1 MKIINNI
8 EIDNPN
14 QWIERFVEQVLE
26 NAGIDCEQALIEEIE
41 EEKRILLSAGGQ
53 RYDIRIQAFLPVAA
67 DLNGMVCTENVQYVL
82 YRKNTENGREYGE
95 AIDDD
100 FIRIQRGNT
109 AAYEEVQEKNIIL
122 MLFSFFEKAMPD
134 SCILLLNSVKS
145 SQNALHIV
153 LTFLK

>member
-26 NAGIDCEQALIEEIE
+26 NAGIDCEQALIEEID

-95 AIDDD
+95 EIDDD

-109 AAYEEVQEKNIIL
+109 AAYEEVQEKT
-122 MLFSFFEKAMPD
+122 LF
-134 SCILLLNSVKS
+134 
-145 SQNALHIV
+145 
-153 LTFLK
+153 

>member
-14 QWIERFVEQVLE
+14 QWIERFVEQVL
-26 NAGIDCEQALIEEIE
+26 EQALIEEIE

-109 AAYEEVQEKNIIL
+109 AAYEEVQEKT
-122 MLFSFFEKAMPD
+122 LF
-134 SCILLLNSVKS
+134 
-145 SQNALHIV
+145 
-153 LTFLK
+153 